1 MSKGEL
7 STRRIDGMQSRSI
20 STEWANHNNVACCH
34 WWWCDG
40 RKKSQH
46 LNADYYDVLWWRV
59 FGSSCYYVYP
69 PCIIM
74 IMAWN
79 VFRGLTWP
87 WLDNNGCDAALHM
100 TLLPLIIRRRVLQPS
115 DDNIDT
121 NVKCVPGSIHNHVQ
135 EQNPSVKHGR
145 GMSVSWSADSN
156 AWVFCDADDAIKFRI
171 WSSS

>member
-1 MSKGEL
+1 
-7 STRRIDGMQSRSI
+7 MQSRSI

-69 PCIIM
+69 SCIIM

-100 TLLPLIIRRRVLQPS
+100 TLLPLIIRRRVYSQVIIILIPML
-115 DDNIDT
+115 
-121 NVKCVPGSIHNHVQ
+121 NVSLDQYITMCKNKTHRSNMEGGCPF
-135 EQNPSVKHGR
+135 HGQLIVMR
-145 GMSVSWSADSN
+145 GCFATSTTL
-156 AWVFCDADDAIKFRI
+156 
-171 WSSS
+171 